1 MQYSTMPVW
10 AEINLDSLR
19 HNIEVIRDIVPSKSM
34 IMAVV
39 KANAYGHGAVE
50 SSRVFLENSAH
61 MLAVATLSE
70 AIELRK
76 ARITAPILILG
87 YTSPEQAESI
97 LQWNITST
105 VYTIECAE
113 GLTDA
118 AENLGINANIH
129 IKIDSGLGRIGFQ
142 PNEAS
147 FKAISQIK
155 RMPNIN
161 IEGIF
166 THFALADSKDKRFT
180 VKQFNIFENFLDG
193 LTERGINIPIK
204 HASNSAAIIDL
215 PEYSLDMVRPGCI
228 LYGLYP
234 SENVRGEKLE
244 LKPVMTLKTRVTHMK
259 TVPPSTGISYG
270 LTYTTKSESCIGSLS
285 VGYADGYSRA
295 LSNKAEVWVEGVR
308 TPVVGRICMDQ
319 TMVDL
324 TDVQK
329 PVDGSPVI
337 LFGDGRSGEP
347 RAEDVAKWMGSI
359 ADEVVSSVSRRVPR
373 VYTKG
378 GRTVKVVDY
387 LHGIDY
393 ITS

>member
-1 MQYSTMPVW
+1 MQSLTMPVW

-19 HNIEVIRDIVPSKSM
+19 HNIQAIREIVPSKTM
-34 IMAVV
+34 IMSVV

-50 SSRVFLENSAH
+50 SSRVFLENGAD
-61 MLAVATLSE
+61 MFAVATLSE

-76 ARITAPILILG
+76 AKITAPILILG
-87 YTSPEQAESI
+87 YTSPEQAESV
-97 LQWNITST
+97 LRWNITST
-105 VYTIECAE
+105 VYTIECARCLSE
-113 GLTDA
+113 A
-118 AENLGINANIH
+118 AEKRGINANIH

-142 PNEAS
+142 PNETS
-147 FKAISQIK
+147 YKTIREIK
-155 RMPNIN
+155 RIPNIN

-180 VKQFNIFENFLDG
+180 RNQFNIFKNFYDG
-193 LTERGINIPIK
+193 LTEQGINIPIK

-215 PEYSLDMVRPGCI
+215 PEFNLDMVRPGCI
-228 LYGLYP
+228 LYGIYP
-234 SENVRGEKLE
+234 SGGPRGEKLE

-259 TVPPSTGISYG
+259 TVSPGTGISYG
-270 LTYTTKSESCIGSLS
+270 LTFTTMRKSCIGSLS

-295 LSNKAEVWVEGVR
+295 LSNKAEVWVGGGR
-308 TPVVGRICMDQ
+308 APVVGRVCMDQ

-329 PVDGSPVI
+329 PVHGNSVI

-359 ADEVVSSVSRRVPR
+359 PEEVVSSVSRRVPR
-373 VYTKG
+373 VYTREGK
-378 GRTVKVVDY
+378 TVKVIDY
-387 LHGIDY
+387 LHEV
-393 ITS
+393 T